1 MSVMPSKSLSN
12 GSLSKWKIFSFPIL
26 ALVSCAAGAW
36 AQAPAVLVDAQ
47 QAIATGFNSAQ
58 SIAVSKNGTIYVA
71 DTKNNQIVSVV
82 NGVNT
87 PVPTGTFV
95 LTTPQALTL
104 DANGDLFVGDTPTTG
119 TTSFGRIIEL
129 AGDGKGNLTG
139 VATSVF
145 SGAPLTNPIALT
157 VDAAGTLFIGDYPPS
172 GDGAI
177 YSLALGGTPQLLN
190 ITGLNAPFTPAAL
203 LRDSS
208 TNLYI
213 ADNGNFTGSNGGVYI
228 VADTGGAA
236 QPVATGAFVINQPSG
251 LTFDSAGDLF
261 ILSLLGTG
269 TGFNAGQ
276 QVVIVPAASPTT
288 PYILPNSGLG
298 ASSSMAFD
306 PQANLDVLDFAA
318 GQVTQL
324 DYLAPANLGSTNVG
338 QNGAKVLFNFEY
350 NQPTTL
356 RGFRF
361 VSQGDTSTELT
372 QANGGNCTNGNH
384 TNLPGGGPRISNY
397 FPYTCQ
403 ESFMGSP
410 AYPGFRSSAIQVRG
424 GNTGNTILASTSVYQ
439 TGLAGAEVTY
449 PVTETT
455 TATGLQQPQSLAI
468 SGLDNRVYV
477 ADTQAGRVY
486 SINGLGG
493 AGLTRVSTGTIP
505 IQAPSALAL
514 DGAGNLFIADF
525 NLGEVI
531 EVPTTTG
538 LAPSVVISPGGLLQ
552 HPMALAFDFLG
563 NLYIGDAGPAAFASG
578 SGDPGFVVKLP
589 AGGAAFKMTIPSA
602 APIVFPQALATDP
615 KTAALWIGDGGDASG
630 VGQVVQVSA
639 DGTTATTT
647 PINGVTNPTGL
658 ALDPAGDLYVLDGNA
673 ETLTV
678 VPPAASA
685 LAPYLVD
692 FDNTTLSAASAL
704 AISAGG
710 QSFVIA
716 NIGTGNT
723 NNLVYLNGN
732 ASALPFG
739 NVRVGNQSPTMT
751 ATEYNI
757 GNLSL
762 TLQSPFYTTN
772 RRDAAF
778 SVLGSSIC
786 GNGSVLA
793 LSGSCTINV
802 QFTPQFPG
810 QTTQQINVQSNGYN
824 SGQPTLTLSGTGTEG
839 GGFRRNRR
847 DERDERN
854 DRR

>member
-1 MSVMPSKSLSN
+1 MSLMPSKSLSN

-36 AQAPAVLVDAQ
+36 AQAPSVLVDAQ
-47 QAIATGFNSAQ
+47 QTIATGFNTAQ
-58 SIAVSKNGTIYVA
+58 SIAVSKNGTIYIA
-71 DTKNNQIVSVV
+71 DTTKNQIVAVV

-87 PVPTGTFV
+87 PVATGTFV
-95 LTTPQALTL
+95 LTTPQALAL

-119 TTSFGRIIEL
+119 TTSSGRIIEL

-139 VATSVF
+139 VATLVF
-145 SGAPLTNPIALT
+145 SGAPLTNPISLA
-157 VDAAGTLFIGDYPPS
+157 VDSAGMLFIGDYPPS

-177 YSLALGGTPQLLN
+177 YSLASGGAPQLLN
-190 ITGLNAPFTPAAL
+190 VTGLNTPFTPAAL
-203 LRDSS
+203 LRDAS

-213 ADNGNFTGSNGGVYI
+213 ADNGNFTGSDGGVYI
-228 VADTGGAA
+228 VPDTGGAA
-236 QPVATGAFVINQPSG
+236 QPVATGSFVINQPSG

-288 PYILPNSGLG
+288 PYILPNTGLG
-298 ASSSMAFD
+298 ASSGMAFD

-324 DYLAPANLGSTNVG
+324 DYLAPVNMGSTDVG
-338 QNGAKVLFNFEY
+338 STGSHILFNFEY

-361 VSQGDTSTELT
+361 VSQGDTGTELI
-372 QANGGNCTNGNH
+372 QAAGGTCTNGNH

-397 FPYTCQ
+397 FPYTCT
-403 ESFMGSP
+403 ENFYGNP
-410 AYPGFRSSAIQVRG
+410 TYPGFRSSAIQVRG
-424 GNTGNTILASTSVYQ
+424 GNTGNTILASTPVYQ
-439 TGLAGAEVTY
+439 TGLAGAEITY
-449 PVTETT
+449 PLTETT
-455 TATGLQQPQSLAI
+455 AAAGLQQPQSLVI
-468 SGLDNRVYV
+468 SGLDNKIYI

-486 SINGLGG
+486 SSTG

-538 LAPSVVISPGGLLQ
+538 LPPSLVIAPGGLLQ
-552 HPMALAFDFLG
+552 HPMSLAFDFHG
-563 NLYIGDAGPAAFASG
+563 NLYIGDAGPAAIAAS
-578 SGDPGFVVKLP
+578 SGDPGYVVKLP
-589 AGGAAFKMTIPSA
+589 AGGVAFKMTIPSVS
-602 APIVFPQALATDP
+602 IVFPQALVTDP

-639 DGTTATTT
+639 DGTTATTS

-658 ALDPAGDLYVLDGNA
+658 ALDPAGDLYVLDGTA
-673 ETLTV
+673 DTITV
-678 VPPAASA
+678 IPPAATG
-685 LAPYLVD
+685 LASYLVD

-710 QSFVIA
+710 QSFVIS
-716 NIGTGNT
+716 NIGTGN
-723 NNLVYLNGN
+723 NNTLVYLNGN

-739 NVRVGNQSPTMT
+739 NVRFGTQSPTMT

-778 SVLGSSIC
+778 SVLGSSTC
-786 GNGSVLA
+786 GNGLVLA
-793 LSGSCTINV
+793 TSASCTINV
-802 QFTPQFPG
+802 QFTPQFIG

-839 GGFRRNRR
+839 GGFRRGRR
-847 DERDERN
+847 R
-854 DRR
+854 

>member
-1 MSVMPSKSLSN
+1 MSLMPSKSLSN
-12 GSLSKWKIFSFPIL
+12 GSFSKWKIVSFPIL

-36 AQAPAVLVDAQ
+36 AQAPSVLVDAQ
-47 QAIATGFNSAQ
+47 QNIATGFNSPQ
-58 SIAVSKNGTIYVA
+58 SIAVSKNGTIYIA
-71 DTKNNQIVSVV
+71 DTINNQIVSVV
-82 NGVNT
+82 NGVKT

-119 TTSFGRIIEL
+119 TTSSGRIIEL

-145 SGAPLTNPIALT
+145 SGAPLTDPISLA
-157 VDAAGTLFIGDYPPS
+157 VDATGTLFIGDYPPS

-177 YSLALGGTPQLLN
+177 YSLASGGAPQLLN
-190 ITGLNAPFTPAAL
+190 VTGLNTPFTPAAL

-213 ADNGNFTGSNGGVYI
+213 ADNGNFSGSNGGVYV

-236 QPVATGAFVINQPSG
+236 QPVATGTFVINQPSG

-276 QVVIVPAASPTT
+276 QVVIIPAASPTT
-288 PYILPNSGLG
+288 PYILPNTGLG
-298 ASSSMAFD
+298 TSSSMAFD
-306 PQANLDVLDFAA
+306 PQSNLDVLDSAD
-318 GQVTQL
+318 GLITQL
-324 DYLAPANLGSTNVG
+324 DYIAPVNMGSTDVVG
-338 QNGAKVLFNFEY
+338 ATGAHILFNFEY

-361 VSQGDTSTELT
+361 VSQGDTSTEII
-372 QANGGNCTNGNH
+372 QATGGACTNGRH

-397 FPYTCQ
+397 FPYTCA
-403 ESFMGSP
+403 EHFYGNPS
-410 AYPGFRSSAIQVRG
+410 YPGFRSSAIQVRG
-424 GNTGNTILASTSVYQ
+424 GNTGNTILASTPVYQ

-468 SGLDNRVYV
+468 SGLDDKVYV

-486 SINGLGG
+486 SIDGLGG
-493 AGLTRVSTGTIP
+493 TGLTRVSTGTIP
-505 IQAPSALAL
+505 IQAPSAVAL

-538 LAPSVVISPGGLLQ
+538 LAPSVVIAPGGLLQ

-563 NLYIGDAGPAAFASG
+563 NLYIGDAGPAAIAAG
-578 SGDPGFVVKLP
+578 TGDPGYVVKLP

-658 ALDPAGDLYVLDGNA
+658 AIDPAGDLYVLDGFA
-673 ETLTV
+673 DTLTV
-678 VPPAASA
+678 VPPAASGFA
-685 LAPYLVD
+685 SYLVD

-739 NVRVGNQSPTMT
+739 NVTVGNQSPTMT

-762 TLQSPFYTTN
+762 TLASPFYTTN
-772 RRDAAF
+772 RRDTAF
-778 SVLGSSIC
+778 SVLGSSTC
-786 GNGSVLA
+786 GNGLMLA
-793 LSGSCTINV
+793 TSAPCTINV
-802 QFTPQFPG
+802 QFTPQVIG
-810 QTTQQINVQSNGYN
+810 QTTQRINVQSNGYN
-824 SGQPTLTLSGTGTEG
+824 GGQPALTLSGTGTEG
-839 GGFRRNRR
+839 GGVRHNH
-847 DERDERN
+847 
-854 DRR
+854 DRRR

>member
-1 MSVMPSKSLSN
+1 MSVMPSKSLSK
-12 GSLSKWKIFSFPIL
+12 GSLSKWKIVSPIL
-26 ALVSCAAGAW
+26 ALISCAAGAW
-36 AQAPAVLVDAQ
+36 AQAPSVLVDAQ

-71 DTKNNQIVSVV
+71 DTQNNRVVAVV

-95 LTTPQALTL
+95 LTMPQALTL
-104 DANGDLFVGDTPTTG
+104 DANGDLFVGDTPTSG
-119 TTSFGRIIEL
+119 ATSYGRIIEL

-139 VATSVF
+139 AATSVF

-157 VDAAGTLFIGDYPPS
+157 IDSAGMLFIGDYPPS
-172 GDGAI
+172 GDGAV
-177 YSLALGGTPQLLN
+177 YSLASGGTPQLLN
-190 ITGLNAPFTPAAL
+190 VTGLNTPFTPAAL

-213 ADNGNFTGSNGGVYI
+213 ADNGNFSGSDGGVYI

-236 QPVATGAFVINQPSG
+236 QPVATGSFVINQPSG
-251 LTFDSAGDLF
+251 LVFDSAGDLF

-288 PYILPNSGLG
+288 PYILPNTGLG

-324 DYLAPANLGSTNVG
+324 NYLTPVNMGSTDVG
-338 QNGAKVLFNFEY
+338 MTGSHILFNFEY

-361 VSQGDTSTELT
+361 VSQGDTSTELI
-372 QANGGNCTNGNH
+372 QATGGTCTNGNH

-397 FPYTCQ
+397 YPFTCM
-403 ESFMGSP
+403 ENFYGNP

-424 GNTGNTILASTSVYQ
+424 GNTGNTILASTPVFQ
-439 TGLAGAEVTY
+439 TGLAAAEVTY
-449 PVTETT
+449 PVTEAT
-455 TATGLQQPQSLAI
+455 TATRLQQPQSLAI
-468 SGLDNRVYV
+468 SGLDNTVYV

-486 SINGLGG
+486 SIGGLGG
-493 AGLTRVSTGTIP
+493 TGLNRISTGAIP

-538 LAPSVVISPGGLLQ
+538 LAPSMVIAPGGLLQ
-552 HPMALAFDFLG
+552 HPMSLAFDYLG
-563 NLYIGDAGPAAFASG
+563 NLYIGDAGPAAIAAS
-578 SGDPGFVVKLP
+578 SGDPGYVVKLP
-589 AGGAAFKMTIPSA
+589 AGGAAFKMTIPSSV
-602 APIVFPQALATDP
+602 PIVFPQALATDS

-630 VGQVVQVSA
+630 VGQVVQVSP
-639 DGTTATTT
+639 DGTTATTST
-647 PINGVTNPTGL
+647 INGVTNPTGL
-658 ALDPAGDLYVLDGNA
+658 AFDPADDLYVLDGTA
-673 ETLTV
+673 DTLTV
-678 VPPAASA
+678 VPPAASGVV
-685 LAPYLVD
+685 PYLVD
-692 FDNTTLSAASAL
+692 FNNTTLSAASAL

-710 QSFVIA
+710 QSFVIS

-778 SVLGSSIC
+778 SILGSSTC
-786 GNGSVLA
+786 GNGLVLA
-793 LSGSCTINV
+793 TSASCTINV
-802 QFTPQFPG
+802 QFTPQAIG
-810 QTTQQINVQSNGYN
+810 QTTQQINVQSNAYN

-839 GGFRRNRR
+839 GGFRR
-847 DERDERN
+847 
-854 DRR
+854 DRRR